1 MVRTRFRQPP
11 LFNPLIADTSHLA
24 IARTFS
30 VEDGRLQTSESFMSD
45 HDFRPLSLADAPAV
59 LALMKRAEGGLGRLP
74 EEMDLPW
81 MEEALAGALAGGVA
95 IGAWRGSRPI
105 GMIKASRMPSVQF
118 QHVLWDLT
126 VAVDPEFQGCGIGQG
141 LFAELLASAASLTP
155 GVERIELVVR
165 EGLTHAIR
173 LYERLGFRQ
182 EGRFERRFR
191 LSDGTYEADLPMAL
205 FL

>member
-1 MVRTRFRQPP
+1 MAGYSFCP
-11 LFNPLIADTSHLA
+11 LN
-24 IARTFS
+24 
-30 VEDGRLQTSESFMSD
+30 
-45 HDFRPLSLADAPAV
+45 LADAPAALV
-59 LALMKRAEGGLGRLP
+59 LMKRAEGGLGRLP
-74 EEMDLPW
+74 DEMDLPW

-95 IGAWRGSRPI
+95 IGAWRGSRLI

-126 VAVDPEFQGCGIGQG
+126 VAVEPESQGRGVGQG
-141 LFAELLASAASLTP
+141 LFAELLASAASSIP
-155 GVERIELVVR
+155 KVERIELVVR

-191 LSDGTYEADLPMAL
+191 LSNGTYEADLPMVL

>member
-1 MVRTRFRQPP
+1 
-11 LFNPLIADTSHLA
+11 
-24 IARTFS
+24 
-30 VEDGRLQTSESFMSD
+30 MSN
-45 HDFRPLSLADAPAV
+45 HSFRPLRQIDAPALLV
-59 LALMKRAEGGLGRLP
+59 LMRRAEGGLGRLP
-74 EEMDLPW
+74 DEMDLPW
-81 MEEALAGALAGGVA
+81 MKEALAGALEGGIA
-95 IGAWRGSRPI
+95 IGAWHGARLI

-126 VAVDPEFQGCGIGQG
+126 VAVDPEAQGRGVGQG
-141 LFAELLASAASLTP
+141 LFAELLASAGSMTP
-155 GVERIELVVR
+155 KVERIELVVR

-191 LSDGTYEADLPMAL
+191 LADGTYEADLPMAL